1 LQLIQPW
8 RVIMGSSEHCTMI
21 LLPKTIKEPPCV
33 SLLEPGIPDCRL
45 PWVFTKRKLF
55 LM

>member
-1 LQLIQPW
+1 
-8 RVIMGSSEHCTMI
+8 
-21 LLPKTIKEPPCV
+21 LLPKPSQKLSCV

-45 PWVFTKRKLF
+45 PWVFSICKLF